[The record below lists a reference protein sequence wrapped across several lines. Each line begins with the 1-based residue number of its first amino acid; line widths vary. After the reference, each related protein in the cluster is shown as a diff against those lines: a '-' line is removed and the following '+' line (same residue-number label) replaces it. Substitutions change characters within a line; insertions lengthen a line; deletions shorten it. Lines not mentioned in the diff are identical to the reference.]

1 MANRFPLIV
10 DSDTS
15 TVKELPS
22 GDNLDLT
29 GNDAIF
35 GDNDKAIFGAGSDLQ
50 IYHNSSHSIIE
61 DVGTGSLR
69 INGNNIELS
78 NADYTENYL
87 VAVNGANV
95 QLYYNNNPKIST
107 TNTGVDITG
116 KATGDVTADNDG
128 SFDLNSSNDFTCT
141 PTGSITI
148 SFTNETVGQS
158 GNILLTNTTPQVISV
173 GADVFMA
180 AGDLTTIN
188 VAGTYLMSYYCPDG
202 TNVYLSTTPAL
213 TEGT

>member
-50 IYHNSSHSIIE
+50 IYHNGSDSRIQ
-61 DVGTGSLR
+61 DLGTGNL
-69 INGNNIELS
+69 NVQGDNLVLS
-78 NADYTENYL
+78 NTSGNPYL
-87 VAVNGANV
+87 QGVSGGTTA
-95 QLYYNNNPKIST
+95 LYYAGSSKLTT

-116 KATGDVTADNDG
+116 KATGDVTAENDG

>member
-22 GDNLDLT
+22 GDNLNLT

-35 GDNDKAIFGAGSDLQ
+35 GDNDKAIFGTGSDLQ
-50 IYHNSSHSIIE
+50 IYHDGSNSFVV
-61 DVGTGSLR
+61 DNGTGGLQLR
-69 INGNNIELS
+69 GSTFVALQGTNGENGVLV
-78 NADYTENYL
+78 TENGS
-87 VAVNGANV
+87 A
-95 QLYYNNNPKIST
+95 QLRFNNSPKLET
-107 TNTGVDITG
+107 TATGVDVTG
-116 KATGDVTADNDG
+116 RATGDVTAENDG

-148 SFTNETVGQS
+148 SFTNETAGQS

-180 AGDLTTIN
+180 AGDLSTIN
-188 VAGTYLMSYYCPDG
+188 AAGTYLMSYYCPDG
-202 TNVYLSTTPAL
+202 TNVYLSATPAV
-213 TEGT
+213 TEGS